1 MEIINKLLLLHL
13 FGCLRY
19 CINDARSHKYQI
31 CVIILAEWK
40 NNNLGLQIM
49 PNYTLL
55 CFEINGIL
63 SRLFFFR
70 AANKFKTNFNILL
83 TVHLNIFIS

>member
-31 CVIILAEWK
+31 R
-40 NNNLGLQIM
+40 NLTSLR
-49 PNYTLL
+49 TLTP
-55 CFEINGIL
+55 E
-63 SRLFFFR
+63 
-70 AANKFKTNFNILL
+70 T
-83 TVHLNIFIS
+83 